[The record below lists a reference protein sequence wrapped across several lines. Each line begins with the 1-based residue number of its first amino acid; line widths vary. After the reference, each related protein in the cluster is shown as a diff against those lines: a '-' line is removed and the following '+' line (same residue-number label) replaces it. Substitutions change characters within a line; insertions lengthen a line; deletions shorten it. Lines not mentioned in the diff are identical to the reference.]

1 MDGYILSC
9 CSTVDLPAEQMER
22 RNLAYICFHYF
33 LDGKEYLDDLGQ
45 TMENSVFYEK
55 MIEGA
60 DTSTSQVSV
69 GEYLEYFEKYMKEGK
84 DVLHVTLFSGISG
97 SYASAK
103 NA

>member
-22 RNLAYICFHYF
+22 RNLSYICFHYF

-55 MIEGA
+55 MI
-60 DTSTSQVSV
+60 
-69 GEYLEYFEKYMKEGK
+69 
-84 DVLHVTLFSGISG
+84 
-97 SYASAK
+97 
-103 NA
+103 